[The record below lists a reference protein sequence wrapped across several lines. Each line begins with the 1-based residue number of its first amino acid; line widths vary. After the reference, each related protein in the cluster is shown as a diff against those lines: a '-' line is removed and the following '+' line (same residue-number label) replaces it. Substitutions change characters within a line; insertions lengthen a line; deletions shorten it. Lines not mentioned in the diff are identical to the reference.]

1 MLGRAI
7 SSFNSMF
14 IKIVLTLTSFAACCS
29 DSVGCFVAADSDSVG
44 GFAVGSD
51 FVVGSFAVVG
61 SGWTWAEWNIS
72 GYIRNGC
79 RKVTR

>member
-1 MLGRAI
+1 MLLRRAS

-14 IKIVLTLTSFAACCS
+14 IKIVLILSNFAAGCS
-29 DSVGCFVAADSDSVG
+29 DSVGCVVAGNSDSVG

-51 FVVGSFAVVG
+51 FVVGSFAVAGSG

-72 GYIRNGC
+72 G
-79 RKVTR
+79 

>member
-14 IKIVLTLTSFAACCS
+14 IKIVLTLSSFAAGCS

-79 RKVTR
+79 RKVAR